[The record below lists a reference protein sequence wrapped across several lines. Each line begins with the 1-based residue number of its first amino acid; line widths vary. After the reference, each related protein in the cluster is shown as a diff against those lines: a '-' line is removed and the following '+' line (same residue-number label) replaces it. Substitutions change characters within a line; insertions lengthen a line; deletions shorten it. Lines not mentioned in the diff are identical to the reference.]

1 MNLINGLVS
10 AGEGYLMSGGNPAA
24 ALTMGAMGAF
34 TGGMSGGMTGGNL
47 SGALGNIGLGALDA
61 QDESFQLAMYAEQM
75 RHQDQMQVQSQAFDE
90 MMDEKSEQMREVNT
104 LRDVQMAQRK
114 ADNGITKKFIQSIAD
129 E

>member
-34 TGGMSGGMTGGNL
+34 TGGGMTGGNL
-47 SGALGNIGLGALDA
+47 SGSLGNLGLGALDA
-61 QDESFQLAMYAEQM
+61 QDETFQLAMYAEQM
-75 RHQDQMQVQSQAFDE
+75 HHQDQMQMQSQAFDE

>member
-34 TGGMSGGMTGGNL
+34 SGGGMTGGNL
-47 SGALGNIGLGALDA
+47 SGSLGNLGLGALDA
-61 QDESFQLAMYAEQM
+61 QDETFQLAMYAEQM
-75 RHQDQMQVQSQAFDE
+75 HHQDQMQMQSQAFDE

-104 LRDVQMAQRK
+104 LRDVRMAQRK